1 MSFWRKLIRP
11 PRLRKGA
18 KIGIVCPAGAADLV
32 AVKRG
37 IEELRRLGHEVVP
50 GRNLKKLAKT
60 GFFSAKAKE
69 RAKELMD
76 MFENEEIGAIISAR
90 GGYGCME
97 LLDLLDYDLI
107 KENPRLF
114 VGFSDITVLLIAF
127 NQLSNLIT
135 FHGPM
140 IGDILWVER
149 PEQAKNNLEHLLD
162 VLSHP
167 EPIGE
172 INNPYGAPYIQT
184 IGDGVAKGVLIGGN
198 LTLISSLMGTPYQ
211 IEAMNKI
218 VVIEDVDEA
227 PYRVHRYLTQLELG
241 GIIEKAAGFVVG
253 EFTNIPK
260 RTGPSIEEVLWEK
273 LSNKPS
279 IYGVACGH
287 GTYRLTLPMGCRAM
301 LDAESRKLIIE
312 EEAVS

>member
-1 MSFWRKLIRP
+1 MSFWREMIKP
-11 PRLRKGA
+11 PRLRKGG
-18 KIGIVCPAGAADLV
+18 KIGIVCPAGGADLV
-32 AVKRG
+32 AIKRG
-37 IEELRRLGHEVVP
+37 MDELRKLGYDVVP

-60 GFFSAKAKE
+60 GFFSAKAKD
-69 RAKELMD
+69 RAIELMN
-76 MFENEEIGAIISAR
+76 MFEDEEIGAIISSR

-97 LLDLLDYDLI
+97 LLNQLDYEAI
-107 KENPRLF
+107 KENSKPF
-114 VGFSDITVLLIAF
+114 VGFSDITALLIAF

-140 IGDILWVER
+140 IGDLLWIEK
-149 PEQAKNNLEHLLD
+149 PEQAKKNLENLLN
-162 VLSHP
+162 VISNP

-172 INNPYGAPYIQT
+172 IKNPSGAPYIQT
-184 IGDGVAKGVLIGGN
+184 IGDGIARGALIGGN

-211 IEAMNKI
+211 VKVLNKI
-218 VVIEDVDEA
+218 VLIEDVDEP

-241 GIIEKAAGFVVG
+241 GIIEEASGFIVG
-253 EFTNIPK
+253 EFTNTPK
-260 RTGPSIEEVLWEK
+260 RPGPSIEEVLREK

-279 IYGVACGH
+279 IYGLACGH
-287 GTYRLTLPMGCRAM
+287 GTYRLTLPMGCRAV